1 MSSLEGQHKKNI
13 FLYFSFFSGHF
24 VTDNWGLSFIVPGI
38 LIAVCGFLIWLFMIV
53 KPEDVGIDLE
63 SENPQTD
70 TETSA
75 TVSFTFYANFSNLL
89 LKATFV

>member
-1 MSSLEGQHKKNI
+1 MS
-13 FLYFSFFSGHF
+13 
-24 VTDNWGLSFIVPGI
+24 DNWGLSFIVPGI

-70 TETSA
+70 PETSA
-75 TVSFTFYANFSNLL
+75 SVSFTFYVRLKFQLAFESNFYL
-89 LKATFV
+89 TCT

>member
-1 MSSLEGQHKKNI
+1 MS
-13 FLYFSFFSGHF
+13 
-24 VTDNWGLSFIVPGI
+24 DNWGLSFIVPGI

-63 SENPQTD
+63 SENAQTE

-75 TVSFTFYANFSNLL
+75 SVSFTFYVTLKFQQLAFESNFYLIC
-89 LKATFV
+89 T